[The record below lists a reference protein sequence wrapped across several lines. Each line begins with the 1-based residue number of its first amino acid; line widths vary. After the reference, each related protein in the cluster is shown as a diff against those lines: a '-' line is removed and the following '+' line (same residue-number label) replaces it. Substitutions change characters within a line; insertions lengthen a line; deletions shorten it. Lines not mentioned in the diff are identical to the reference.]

1 MKRMFQAIL
10 LGTALA
16 ATPASADRSAHSAAE
31 AQMGEL
37 TISGAFLRATLPRA
51 PVGGGYLS
59 IANQGMEDDRLVS
72 VASFDSVMHVDQDGG
87 H

>member
-31 AQMGEL
+31 VQMGEL

-51 PVGGGYLS
+51 PGGGYLS
-59 IANQGMEDDRLVS
+59 IANQGTEDDRLVW
-72 VASFDSVMHVDQDGG
+72 VASFDGVHVNQDGG